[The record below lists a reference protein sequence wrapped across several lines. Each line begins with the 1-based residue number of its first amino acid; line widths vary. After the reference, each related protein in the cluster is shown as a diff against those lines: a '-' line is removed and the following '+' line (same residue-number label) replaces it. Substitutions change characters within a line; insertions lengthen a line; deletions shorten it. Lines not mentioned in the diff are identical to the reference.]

1 MASRKE
7 QKARARA
14 ERIAREEALAAAR
27 ARRRR
32 INLAGGGLLALV
44 VIAAVAVSL
53 ASGGGSDQAPRL
65 PRRPGPPIPAQTLAT
80 LKKAAAAAG
89 CVVHNYPNVVGNH
102 TTGIVHY
109 QTNPPTSG
117 DHSPLPAPDRDYV
130 GKPIFPAAM
139 LVHSLEHGRVEIQY
153 RAGTPRKRQRQLETL
168 LTQPISGHP
177 AGFDQLLFQN
187 PTGMPYAVAATAWQ
201 HLLGCPTF
209 NDHVFDALR
218 AFRAQYVN
226 KGPEKVPY
234 PE

>member
-7 QKARARA
+7 QKERARA

-27 ARRRR
+27 SRRRR
-32 INLAGGGLLALV
+32 LNLAGGGLIALV
-44 VIAAVAVSL
+44 VIAVIVVA
-53 ASGGGSDQAPRL
+53 ASGGSDQAPRL
-65 PRRPGPPIPAQTLAT
+65 PTRAGPPIPAQKLTTLTA
-80 LKKAAAAAG
+80 AAAAAG
-89 CVVHNYPNVVGNH
+89 CVVHSYANFGQQH
-102 TTGIVHY
+102 TSATVHY

-117 DHSPLPAPDRDYV
+117 NHSPLPAPDRDYV
-130 GKPIFPAAM
+130 GKAVFPAPM

-153 RAGTPRKRQRQLETL
+153 RAGTPQKRQHQLETL
-168 LTQPISGHP
+168 LSEPIPGHP

-209 NDHVFDALR
+209 NDRVFDALR

-226 KGPEKVPY
+226 KGPESVPY